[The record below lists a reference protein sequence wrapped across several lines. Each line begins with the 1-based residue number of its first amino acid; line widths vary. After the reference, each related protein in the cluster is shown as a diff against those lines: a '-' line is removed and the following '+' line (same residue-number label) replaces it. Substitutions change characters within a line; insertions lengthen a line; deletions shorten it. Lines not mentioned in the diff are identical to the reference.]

1 MAMTWGWFNL
11 ITISTYFDI
20 FRQHLSGLNVLQL
33 FFSNARFFE
42 ATLVPL
48 SIVHCPS
55 LWVDTPTETYTSA
68 LCGHS
73 AVDACVV
80 WWNDCIPET
89 CGAKIENLLRKEA
102 MKTEQ
107 TFSAVFSPFFRSG
120 PPVIHPKTS
129 NIRCILGDQSS
140 KFDPSPK
147 PCCIAAQF
155 KSRRSKLQNHPPLP
169 RVSELPLK
177 PFETLNVLH

>member
-20 FRQHLSGLNVLQL
+20 FRHILTTSIWLKRAATI
-33 FFSNARFFE
+33 FSNARFFE

-55 LWVDTPTETYTSA
+55 LWVDTPTEAYTSA

-80 WWNDCIPET
+80 RWNDCIPET

-107 TFSAVFSPFFRSG
+107 TFSADFFPLLQKWASS
-120 PPVIHPKTS
+120 H
-129 NIRCILGDQSS
+129 SS
-140 KFDPSPK
+140 KN
-147 PCCIAAQF
+147 
-155 KSRRSKLQNHPPLP
+155 LQHTLHPWWPIIK
-169 RVSELPLK
+169 VWSITK
-177 PFETLNVLH
+177 TTLHCSTI

>member
-107 TFSAVFSPFFRSG
+107 TFSAVFFPLLQKWASS
-120 PPVIHPKTS
+120 H
-129 NIRCILGDQSS
+129 SS
-140 KFDPSPK
+140 KN
-147 PCCIAAQF
+147 
-155 KSRRSKLQNHPPLP
+155 LQHTLHPWWPIIK
-169 RVSELPLK
+169 VWSITK
-177 PFETLNVLH
+177 TMLHCSTI

>member
-55 LWVDTPTETYTSA
+55 LWSWHSHWNLYVRTLWSLCSWCVCCLVEWLHTWDLWGKNRKLATERSYENWADILSCFFPPSSEVGLQSFIQKPPTYVASLVTNHQS
-68 LCGHS
+68 L
-73 AVDACVV
+73 
-80 WWNDCIPET
+80 
-89 CGAKIENLLRKEA
+89 
-102 MKTEQ
+102 
-107 TFSAVFSPFFRSG
+107 
-120 PPVIHPKTS
+120 IHH
-129 NIRCILGDQSS
+129 
-140 KFDPSPK
+140 
-147 PCCIAAQF
+147 
-155 KSRRSKLQNHPPLP
+155 QNHVALQHNLKAAAANCKTAHPCPESLNCHWNH
-169 RVSELPLK
+169 LK
-177 PFETLNVLH
+177 P

>member
-1 MAMTWGWFNL
+1 M
-11 ITISTYFDI
+11 
-20 FRQHLSGLNVLQL
+20 LQL

-107 TFSAVFSPFFRSG
+107 TFSAVF
-120 PPVIHPKTS
+120 PPSSEVGLQSFIQKPPTYVASLVTNHQSLIHH
-129 NIRCILGDQSS
+129 
-140 KFDPSPK
+140 
-147 PCCIAAQF
+147 
-155 KSRRSKLQNHPPLP
+155 QNHVALQHNLKAAAANCKTAHPCPESLNCHWNH
-169 RVSELPLK
+169 LK
-177 PFETLNVLH
+177 P